1 MCRVTVD
8 DSGLCCVHVTSFP
21 PLIISFCFFP
31 ALNNPLCLF
40 INYSVHSAQQLNE
53 SLSSSFS
60 SVISCSL
67 TDLSSKH
74 PRSWNTL
81 ILVKQRQFQQTVA
94 NFPVLLRICLP
105 TAPPLYIAWTTVK
118 PSGCRWKTWILAK
131 GTNLI
136 PGLISG
142 NGTICP
148 GQVFRLKA
156 IEIAAA
162 RASPTVCL
170 ELNWSAAGG
179 KANSRARR
187 ISLSQAPALELA
199 K

>member
-1 MCRVTVD
+1 MNPFLFFISHFVLFDRFVFKTPTELEHINF
-8 DSGLCCVHVTSFP
+8 GQATSIPTNRCEFP
-21 PLIISFCFFP
+21 SITT
-31 ALNNPLCLF
+31 NM
-40 INYSVHSAQQLNE
+40 
-53 SLSSSFS
+53 
-60 SVISCSL
+60 
-67 TDLSSKH
+67 
-74 PRSWNTL
+74 
-81 ILVKQRQFQQTVA
+81 
-94 NFPVLLRICLP
+94 P
-105 TAPPLYIAWTTVK
+105 TYRPPLYIAWTTVK

-142 NGTICP
+142 NSTICP

>member
-1 MCRVTVD
+1 MYLWWSLCTLLLPWYNRCDGIGVKKQSIYLPCTVYLQVGMCRVTVD

-53 SLSSSFS
+53 SLSSFFS

-105 TAPPLYIAWTTVK
+105 TAP
-118 PSGCRWKTWILAK
+118 
-131 GTNLI
+131 
-136 PGLISG
+136 
-142 NGTICP
+142 
-148 GQVFRLKA
+148 
-156 IEIAAA
+156 
-162 RASPTVCL
+162 
-170 ELNWSAAGG
+170 
-179 KANSRARR
+179 
-187 ISLSQAPALELA
+187 LSTLPEPP
-199 K
+199 